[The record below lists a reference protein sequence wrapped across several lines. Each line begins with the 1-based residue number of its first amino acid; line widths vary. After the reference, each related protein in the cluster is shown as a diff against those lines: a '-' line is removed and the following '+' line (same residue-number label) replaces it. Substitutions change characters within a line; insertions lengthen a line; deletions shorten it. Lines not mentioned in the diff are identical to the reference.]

1 MKPRPVLDDNA
12 LGWAQRA
19 VWAICIA
26 VYLTVFVGGL
36 QAGGDELL
44 TMARAVAFTL
54 AAAVLG
60 KVALGLLARAS
71 LPEEQGPS
79 ADQPGPVGSLV
90 DLAASTNVA
99 QQLEDTATPA

>member
-1 MKPRPVLDDNA
+1 MKPVLDENA
-12 LGWAQRA
+12 LAWVQRG

-36 QAGGDELL
+36 MARGDELQV
-44 TMARAVAFTL
+44 MGRAIAFTV

-60 KVALGLLARAS
+60 KVGLGFLARAS

-79 ADQPGPVGSLV
+79 AEQLGPVGSLV